1 MRANDFNR
9 TNHMKINSK
18 IIIAGGGI
26 SGLAT
31 AASLAKKGAK
41 VLLIEKNEKTGGL
54 VNSFIKDGF
63 LFDGGVRAV
72 ENAGMIKPML
82 EELEIDLPLY
92 KSDVSVGVENFV
104 IGAERKESVDDYEQM
119 LKKLYPESGKEV
131 ERVINVIRKY
141 DKYMNVLFGN
151 ESPFFKDAKRD
162 RTYWFTTF
170 IVWIFRLIATT
181 IAVLR
186 MRMPVEDFLHRII
199 KNESLIDIIDQHFF
213 RGTPA
218 FFAMSY
224 FSLYTDYYYPEGG
237 VGKIPEKLEE
247 KIITMGGEVLKN
259 TLITRV
265 NLKEKSITDANGVKY
280 TYDKLIWAAD
290 LKYLYTI
297 IDKEGLS
304 RKILSGIDKEQERFL
319 SKKGAESVFT
329 VFMGVDQPPEIFRAI
344 SHGHFFY
351 TPSKEGLGS
360 LHREDLKKMLENWE
374 HISKESILEWLERF
388 CRLNTYEISI
398 PVLND
403 PNAAPE
409 GKTGIIASFL
419 FDYELIKRIEK
430 EGWYEEFKLA
440 VEEKIPAV
448 LSESIYPGL
457 NKHIIFKFSASP
469 LTLQKWSGSS
479 EGAIVGWSFEEPVP
493 LKSSILNM
501 KDSVKTALP
510 DVYKAGQWSASPA
523 GIPTCILTSKLAADL
538 VYRELSA
545 QEKQQNN
552 T

>member
-1 MRANDFNR
+1 
-9 TNHMKINSK
+9 MKINRK
-18 IIIAGGGI
+18 IIIVGGGI
-26 SGLAT
+26 SGLTTAT
-31 AASLAKKGAK
+31 SLAKKGVN

-54 VNSFIKDGF
+54 VNSFTRDGF

-92 KSDVSVGVENFV
+92 KSDVSVGVENYV
-104 IGAERKESVDDYEQM
+104 IGAERKESVDDYERM
-119 LKKLYPESGKEV
+119 LKKLYPESEKEA

-151 ESPFFKDAKRD
+151 DSPFFKDAKRD
-162 RTYWFTTF
+162 RSYWFTTF

-186 MRMPVEDFLHRII
+186 MRMPAEDFLHKII

-224 FSLYTDYYYPEGG
+224 FSLYTDYFYPKGG

-247 KIITMGGEVLKN
+247 KFVSMGGEVLKN
-259 TLITRV
+259 TKINRV
-265 NLKEKSITDANGVKY
+265 HLKEKSITDANGVTY
-280 TYDKLIWAAD
+280 TYDKLIWTAD
-290 LKYLYTI
+290 LKHLYRI
-297 IDKEGLS
+297 IEKEGLS
-304 RKILSGIDKEQERFL
+304 RKILSATEEEQRRFL

-329 VFMGVDQPPEIFRAI
+329 VFMGVDRSPEIFRAI

-351 TPSKEGLGS
+351 TPSKQGLGS
-360 LHREDLKKMLENWE
+360 LHREDLKGMLGNWE
-374 HISKESILEWLERF
+374 SVSKEEVLDWLERF

-403 PNAAPE
+403 PDAAPA
-409 GKTGIIASFL
+409 GRTGIIASFL
-419 FDYELIKRIEK
+419 FDYELIRRIEK
-430 EGWYEEFKLA
+430 DGWYEEFKLA
-440 VEEKIPAV
+440 VEEKIPTV
-448 LSESIYPGL
+448 LSESVYPGL
-457 NKHIIFKFSASP
+457 NEHIIFKFSASP
-469 LTLQKWSGSS
+469 LTLQDWSGSS
-479 EGAIVGWSFEEPVP
+479 EGAIVGWSFEEPIP
-493 LKSSILNM
+493 LKGSMLNM

-510 DVYKAGQWSASPA
+510 DVYKAGQWAASPA

-538 VYRELSA
+538 VYREISKSGDIT
-545 QEKQQNN
+545 E
-552 T
+552 

>member
-1 MRANDFNR
+1 MNI
-9 TNHMKINSK
+9 NHKV
-18 IIIAGGGI
+18 IIVGGGI
-26 SGLAT
+26 SGLVTAT
-31 AASLAKKGAK
+31 SLAKKGID
-41 VLLIEKNEKTGGL
+41 VLLIEKNDKTGGL

-92 KSDVSVGVENFV
+92 KSDVSVGVENYV
-104 IGAERKESVDDYEQM
+104 IGAERKESVDDYERM
-119 LKKLYPESGKEV
+119 LKKLYPESEKEA

-151 ESPFFKDAKRD
+151 DSPFFKDAKRD
-162 RTYWFTTF
+162 RSYWFTTF

-186 MRMPVEDFLHRII
+186 MRMPAEDFLHKII

-224 FSLYTDYYYPEGG
+224 FSLYTDYFYPKGG

-247 KIITMGGEVLKN
+247 KFVSMGGEVLKN
-259 TLITRV
+259 TKITRV
-265 NLKEKSITDANGVKY
+265 HLKEKSITDANGVTY
-280 TYDKLIWAAD
+280 TYDKLIWTAD
-290 LKYLYTI
+290 LKHLYRI
-297 IDKEGLS
+297 IEKEGLS
-304 RKILSGIDKEQERFL
+304 RKVLSATEEEQRRFL

-329 VFMGVDQPPEIFRAI
+329 VFMGVDWSPEIFRAI

-351 TPSKEGLGS
+351 TPSKQGLGS
-360 LHREDLKKMLENWE
+360 LHREDLKGMLGNWE
-374 HISKESILEWLERF
+374 SVSKEEVLDWLERF

-403 PNAAPE
+403 PDAAPA
-409 GKTGIIASFL
+409 GRTGIIASFL
-419 FDYELIKRIEK
+419 FDYELIRRIEK
-430 EGWYEEFKLA
+430 DGWYEEFKLA
-440 VEEKIPAV
+440 VEEKIPTV
-448 LSESIYPGL
+448 LSESVYPGL
-457 NKHIIFKFSASP
+457 NEHIIFKFSASP
-469 LTLQKWSGSS
+469 LTLQDWSGSS
-479 EGAIVGWSFEEPVP
+479 EGAIVGWSFEEPIP
-493 LKSSILNM
+493 LKGSMLNM

-510 DVYKAGQWSASPA
+510 DVYKAGQWAASPA

-538 VYRELSA
+538 VYREISKSGDIT
-545 QEKQQNN
+545 E
-552 T
+552 

>member
-1 MRANDFNR
+1 
-9 TNHMKINSK
+9 MKINRK
-18 IIIAGGGI
+18 IIIVGGGI
-26 SGLAT
+26 SGLTTAT
-31 AASLAKKGAK
+31 SLAKKGVN

-54 VNSFIKDGF
+54 VNSFTRDGF

-92 KSDVSVGVENFV
+92 KSDVSVGVENYV
-104 IGAERKESVDDYEQM
+104 IGAERKESVDDYERM
-119 LKKLYPESGKEV
+119 LKKLYPESEKEA

-151 ESPFFKDAKRD
+151 DSPFFKDAKRD
-162 RTYWFTTF
+162 RSYWFTTF

-186 MRMPVEDFLHRII
+186 MRMPAEDFLHKII

-224 FSLYTDYYYPEGG
+224 FSLYTDYFYPKGG

-247 KIITMGGEVLKN
+247 KFVSMGGEVLKN
-259 TLITRV
+259 TKINRV
-265 NLKEKSITDANGVKY
+265 HLKEKSITDANGVTY
-280 TYDKLIWAAD
+280 TYDKLIWTAD
-290 LKYLYTI
+290 LKHLYRI
-297 IDKEGLS
+297 IEKEGLS
-304 RKILSGIDKEQERFL
+304 RKILSATEEEQRRFL

-329 VFMGVDQPPEIFRAI
+329 VFMGVDRSPEIFRAI

-351 TPSKEGLGS
+351 TPSKQGLGS
-360 LHREDLKKMLENWE
+360 LHREDLKGMLGNWE
-374 HISKESILEWLERF
+374 SVSKEEVLDWLERF

-403 PNAAPE
+403 PDAAPA
-409 GKTGIIASFL
+409 GRTGIIASFL
-419 FDYELIKRIEK
+419 FDYELIRRIEK
-430 EGWYEEFKLA
+430 DGWYEEFKLA
-440 VEEKIPAV
+440 VEEKIPTV
-448 LSESIYPGL
+448 LSESVYPGL
-457 NKHIIFKFSASP
+457 NEHIIFKFSASP
-469 LTLQKWSGSS
+469 LTLQDWSGSS
-479 EGAIVGWSFEEPVP
+479 EGAIVGWSFEEPIP
-493 LKSSILNM
+493 LKGSMLNM

-510 DVYKAGQWSASPA
+510 DVYKAGQWAASPA

-538 VYRELSA
+538 VYREIS
-545 QEKQQNN
+545 KSGDI
-552 T
+552 TD

>member
-1 MRANDFNR
+1 
-9 TNHMKINSK
+9 MKINRK
-18 IIIAGGGI
+18 IIIVGGGI
-26 SGLAT
+26 SGLTTAT
-31 AASLAKKGAK
+31 SLAKKGVN

-54 VNSFIKDGF
+54 VNSFTRDGF

-92 KSDVSVGVENFV
+92 KSDVSVGVENYV
-104 IGAERKESVDDYEQM
+104 IGAERKESVDDYERM
-119 LKKLYPESGKEV
+119 LKKLYPESEKEA

-151 ESPFFKDAKRD
+151 DSPFFKDAKRD
-162 RTYWFTTF
+162 RSYWFTTF

-186 MRMPVEDFLHRII
+186 MRMPAEDFLHKII

-224 FSLYTDYYYPEGG
+224 FSLYTDYFYPKGG

-247 KIITMGGEVLKN
+247 KFVSMGGEVLKK
-259 TLITRV
+259 TKITREH
-265 NLKEKSITDANGVKY
+265 LKEKSITDANGETY
-280 TYDKLIWAAD
+280 TYDKLIWTAD
-290 LKYLYTI
+290 LKHLYRI
-297 IDKEGLS
+297 IEKEGLS
-304 RKILSGIDKEQERFL
+304 RKILSATEEEQRRFL

-329 VFMGVDQPPEIFRAI
+329 VFMGVDRSPEIFRAI

-351 TPSKEGLGS
+351 TPSKQGLGS
-360 LHREDLKKMLENWE
+360 LHREDLKGMLGNWE
-374 HISKESILEWLERF
+374 SVSKEEVLDWLERF

-403 PNAAPE
+403 PDAAPA
-409 GKTGIIASFL
+409 GRTGIIASFL
-419 FDYELIKRIEK
+419 FDYELIRRIEK
-430 EGWYEEFKLA
+430 DGWYEEFKLA
-440 VEEKIPAV
+440 VEEKIPTV
-448 LSESIYPGL
+448 LSESVYPGL
-457 NKHIIFKFSASP
+457 NEHIIFKFSASP
-469 LTLQKWSGSS
+469 LTLQDWSGSS

-493 LKSSILNM
+493 LKGSMLNM

-510 DVYKAGQWSASPA
+510 DVYKAGQWAASPA

-538 VYRELSA
+538 VYREISKSGDIT
-545 QEKQQNN
+545 E
-552 T
+552 

>member
-1 MRANDFNR
+1 MNQLLRANDFNG
-9 TNHMKINSK
+9 TNHMKTNNK
-18 IIIAGGGI
+18 IIIVGGGI
-26 SGLAT
+26 SGLTTAT
-31 AASLAKKGAK
+31 SLARKGLN
-41 VLLIEKNEKTGGL
+41 VLLIEKNDKTGGL
-54 VNSFIKDGF
+54 ANSFIKEGF

-92 KSDVSVGVENFV
+92 KSDVSIGVENYV
-104 IGAERKESVDDYEQM
+104 IGAEKKESIDDYEKM
-119 LKKLYPESGKEV
+119 LKKLYPESAKEV
-131 ERVINVIRKY
+131 VRVINVIRKY

-151 ESPFFKDAKRD
+151 DSPFFKDAKRE
-162 RTYWFTTF
+162 RLYWFTTF

-186 MRMPVEDFLHRII
+186 MRMPAEDFLHKII

-224 FSLYTDYYYPEGG
+224 FSLYTDYFYPKGG

-247 KIITMGGEVLKN
+247 KLVSMGGEVLKN
-259 TLITRV
+259 THIAHV
-265 NLKEKSITDANGVKY
+265 HLKEKIITDAAGNKY
-280 TYDKLIWAAD
+280 SYDKLIWTAD
-290 LKYLYTI
+290 LKHLYRI
-297 IDKEGLS
+297 IEKEGLP
-304 RKILSGIDKEQERFL
+304 RKVLSETEKEQERFL

-329 VFMGVDQPPEIFRAI
+329 VFMGIDQPPEIFKAI

-360 LHREDLKKMLENWE
+360 LHREDLKKMLRNWE
-374 HISKESILEWLERF
+374 RISKEEIMDWLERF

-403 PNAAPE
+403 PDAAPE

-430 EGWYEEFKLA
+430 AGWYEEFKLA
-440 VEEKIPAV
+440 VEEKIPTV

-457 NKHIIFKFSASP
+457 KEHIIFKFSASP
-469 LTLQKWSGSS
+469 LTLQKWSGNS
-479 EGAIVGWSFEEPVP
+479 EGAIVGWSFEETIP
-493 LKSSILNM
+493 LKSGMLNM

-510 DVYKAGQWSASPA
+510 DVYKAGQWAASPA

-538 VYRELSA
+538 VYKEISKL
-545 QEKQQNN
+545 EK
-552 T
+552 

>member
-1 MRANDFNR
+1 
-9 TNHMKINSK
+9 MKINKK
-18 IIIAGGGI
+18 IIIVGGGI

-31 AASLAKKGAK
+31 ATSLAKKGVN

-82 EELEIDLPLY
+82 DELEIDLPLY
-92 KSDVSVGVENFV
+92 KSDVSVGVENYV
-104 IGAERKESVDDYEQM
+104 IGAERKESVDDYERM
-119 LKKLYPESGKEV
+119 LKKLYPESEKEV

-151 ESPFFKDAKRD
+151 DSPFFKDAKRD
-162 RTYWFTTF
+162 RWYWFTTF

-224 FSLYTDYYYPEGG
+224 FSLYTDYYYPSGG

-247 KIITMGGEVLKN
+247 KLVGMGGEVLRN
-259 TLITRV
+259 TQITHV
-265 NLKEKSITDANGVKY
+265 NLKEKTITDANGVQY
-280 TYDKLIWAAD
+280 RYDKLIWTAD
-290 LKYLYTI
+290 LKHLYRVME
-297 IDKEGLS
+297 KQGLS
-304 RKILSGIDKEQERFL
+304 RKMLSGIDREQERIL
-319 SKKGAESVFT
+319 SRKGAESVFT
-329 VFMGVDQPPEIFRAI
+329 VFMGVDQSPEIFKAI

-351 TPSKEGLGS
+351 TPSKKGLGG
-360 LHREDLKKMLENWE
+360 LHREDLKSMLGNWE
-374 HISKESILEWLERF
+374 RISKEEIMEWLEQF

-403 PNAAPE
+403 PDAAPE

-419 FDYELIKRIEK
+419 FDYALIKRIE
-430 EGWYEEFKLA
+430 EDGWYDEFKFA
-440 VEEKIPAV
+440 VEEKIPTV
-448 LSESIYPGL
+448 LSESIYPDL

-479 EGAIVGWSFEEPVP
+479 EGAIVGWSFEEPIP
-493 LKSSILNM
+493 LNSSMLNM
-501 KDSVKTALP
+501 KDSVKTAMP

-538 VYRELSA
+538 VYKEVSKNAEL
-545 QEKQQNN
+545 
-552 T
+552 TD

>member
-1 MRANDFNR
+1 
-9 TNHMKINSK
+9 MKINSK

-265 NLKEKSITDANGVKY
+265 NLKEKSITDANGVNY
-280 TYDKLIWAAD
+280 SYDKLIWAAD